1 MIYIYISGFI
11 VLALATQLEIK
22 SFKIWKWKNK

>member
-1 MIYIYISGFI
+1 MMYFYLGGFI
-11 VLALATQLEIK
+11 VLALLTQVEIK

>member
-1 MIYIYISGFI
+1 MIYLYLGGFI
-11 VLALATQLEIK
+11 VLALLTQVEIK